1 VKGGVTIN
9 IFVFKGNYFLQ
20 KIRVIC
26 HEKDCHNSIA
36 HLTRRTKRNLKL
48 NIYVIC
54 KYLITLSNH
63 INETKITLSFL
74 CLIIFAQNS
83 KQTIGFKENK
93 GQIIDQNGKPNDA
106 VKYLLNSAGL
116 NVQLK
121 RMDFRMTF
129 MKPKTSYK
137 TTHRR

>member
-1 VKGGVTIN
+1 
-9 IFVFKGNYFLQ
+9 
-20 KIRVIC
+20 
-26 HEKDCHNSIA
+26 
-36 HLTRRTKRNLKL
+36 
-48 NIYVIC
+48 
-54 KYLITLSNH
+54 LSNH

-74 CLIIFAQNS
+74 LIALSSFAQNS

-129 MKPKTSYK
+129 MKPKDIL
-137 TTHRR
+137 

>member
-1 VKGGVTIN
+1 
-9 IFVFKGNYFLQ
+9 L
-20 KIRVIC
+20 
-26 HEKDCHNSIA
+26 
-36 HLTRRTKRNLKL
+36 LKR
-48 NIYVIC
+48 
-54 KYLITLSNH
+54 
-63 INETKITLSFL
+63 
-74 CLIIFAQNS
+74 

-106 VKYLLNSAGL
+106 VKYLLNLAGL